1 MNKKTK
7 IVCTIGPASQSI
19 ETLVQLLQNGM
30 NVARLNF
37 SHGTHEEH
45 SGRIVNIRKASQLT
59 GIPVAIMLDTKGPE
73 VRTGMLENGSIQ
85 LEAGQETI
93 LTTEV
98 ITGNAQRFTINYAG
112 IIDDLQTGDRI
123 LLDDGL
129 IGLEV
134 LELTAPDIR
143 CRVLNSGKLS
153 NRKGVNIPGVALNLP
168 AVSQQDYEDL
178 LFGIAQQVDFIAAS
192 FVRSADDVMQI
203 RHILEE
209 HNADIH
215 IVAKIENQQGV
226 DHLEEILAVSD
237 GLMVARGD
245 LGVEIPTERVPL
257 LQKKM
262 IQTCNQAGKPVITAT
277 QMLDSM
283 IRNPRPTRAEANDV
297 ANAIFDGTDAVML
310 SGETAAGSY
319 PVEALQTM
327 VKILKT
333 TEEALKQQPLPSW
346 KAGLGHITDAIGY
359 ATCTIADHLAAK
371 AIITATES
379 GSTARKVSQYRPVS
393 EILAVTSREKTLRKL
408 LLIWGVT
415 PILGQPVTNTDDMIQ
430 DSVLRCTEQD
440 LIHDGDVVILTA
452 GVPVGISGT
461 TNLIKVEVV
470 GKMLTKGHGLGSGSV
485 AGFVRVITQPEDLQ
499 LVQEH
504 EILVTA
510 ATDATYLQAMQK
522 AKAFVTETAGM
533 TSHDA
538 ITALSMNK
546 PIITG
551 AEHITKLVQT
561 GDLITLEL
569 DTGIIYK
576 GQTGIQ

>member
-7 IVCTIGPASQSI
+7 IVCTIGPASESI
-19 ETLVQLLQNGM
+19 ETLVQLLQNGL

-45 SGRIVNIRKASQLT
+45 ANRIANIRKASQLT

-73 VRTGMLENGSIQ
+73 IRTGLLEENSVQ
-85 LEAGQETI
+85 LEAGHEVI
-93 LTTEV
+93 LTTEQ
-98 ITGNAQRFTINYAG
+98 ITGNAQRFSISYENIVA
-112 IIDDLQTGDRI
+112 DLQVGDHI

-134 LELTAPDIR
+134 LQLQAPDIR
-143 CRVLNSGKLS
+143 CSILNSGKLS

-168 AVSQQDYEDL
+168 AVSEQDRADL
-178 LFGIAQQVDFIAAS
+178 LFGIAQQVDFIAVS
-192 FVRSADDVMQI
+192 FVRCADDVMQI

-215 IVAKIENQQGV
+215 IVAKIENRQGV
-226 DHLEEILAVSD
+226 DHLDEILAVSD

-245 LGVEIPTERVPL
+245 LGVEIPTEQVPL
-257 LQKKM
+257 LQKMM
-262 IQTCNQAGKPVITAT
+262 IHKCNVAGKPVITAT

-310 SGETAAGSY
+310 SGETAAGNY
-319 PVEALQTM
+319 PIEAIQTM

-333 TEEALKQQPLPSW
+333 TEEALCDRPLSQQNTG
-346 KAGLGHITDAIGY
+346 KGHITDAIGY
-359 ATCTIADHLAAK
+359 ATCTIADSLGAK

-379 GSTARKVSQYRPVS
+379 GSTARKVSQYRPKA
-393 EILAVTSREKTLRKL
+393 EIMAVTSRERTQQKL
-408 LLIWGVT
+408 LLNWGVT
-415 PILGQPVTNTDDMIQ
+415 PVLGQPVTNTDDMIQ
-430 DSVLRCTEQD
+430 DSVLRCNQQG
-440 LIHDGDVVILTA
+440 LIHDGDVVVLTA

-470 GKMLTKGHGLGSGSV
+470 GKMLAKGTGLGSGSV
-485 AGFVRVITQPEDLQ
+485 AGFVRVIHQLEDLQ
-499 LVQEH
+499 QVQEN
-504 EILVTA
+504 EILVTNT
-510 ATDATYLQAMQK
+510 TDSRYLQAMIK
-522 AKAFVTETAGM
+522 AKAVVTEVAGM
-533 TSHDA
+533 SSHGA

-551 AEHITKLVQT
+551 AEKITELVAD

-569 DTGIIYK
+569 DSGVIYK